1 MVEKATKGIVH
12 MSKWSK
18 LNKDQKS
25 ARIKLVEEQISKTS
39 TNAEAARALGIS
51 RQQLNGFCNDNNINT
66 SDIRS
71 IKE

>member
-1 MVEKATKGIVH
+1 

-18 LNKDQKS
+18 FNKDYKT
-25 ARIKLVEEQISKTS
+25 ARIKLVEDHILKTS

-71 IKE
+71 TKE